1 MRSYREFTG
10 TPSLFL
16 QRQGINLVFGGASN
30 GASHVQQ
37 SEHEEMEPLIYE
49 TGDTPPFEDRPEK
62 ILKDNRFPLIP
73 KDKSS
78 MDYRVYYDPRFKNLR
93 AAYMQADELEK
104 KALLEEYEKSAREH
118 KEKKKVSVAQKRK
131 RPTQRKDKTELV
143 AVCEKDSGNTDLWLK
158 NAEGV
163 NTKKGN
169 DVSVK
174 PGINVSIGSRVERST
189 DALNKSDGVN
199 TDKGNDVSIN
209 PGINIVSIGS
219 RVERSTKVVNK
230 GNDVSIKPG
239 INNVSI
245 GSRVKGSTKV
255 TSKSDA
261 ASVST
266 KKGNDGSI
274 KPGISIVMKH

>member
-37 SEHEEMEPLIYE
+37 SEHEEMESLIYE

-158 NAEGV
+158 NAEG
-163 NTKKGN
+163 
-169 DVSVK
+169 
-174 PGINVSIGSRVERST
+174 RC
-189 DALNKSDGVN
+189 
-199 TDKGNDVSIN
+199 
-209 PGINIVSIGS
+209 
-219 RVERSTKVVNK
+219 
-230 GNDVSIKPG
+230 
-239 INNVSI
+239 
-245 GSRVKGSTKV
+245 
-255 TSKSDA
+255 
-261 ASVST
+261 
-266 KKGNDGSI
+266 
-274 KPGISIVMKH
+274 KH